1 MTNLC
6 CHELM
11 RVFCDRIPSRE
22 HKNRVMNEIRQIMR
36 GMKTMQMEECQ
47 NCEEVLFSDYM
58 ESRHEERRPYNKVY
72 SMNKFMEK
80 TNNYIR
86 EYNAEM
92 GYQKATNMVMFPE
105 VCHNISRICRVLR
118 QTQGNM
124 VLIGSR
130 GCGKKSMT
138 RIASYI
144 MCCQME

>member
-1 MTNLC
+1 
-6 CHELM
+6 
-11 RVFCDRIPSRE
+11 
-22 HKNRVMNEIRQIMR
+22 MNEIRQIMR